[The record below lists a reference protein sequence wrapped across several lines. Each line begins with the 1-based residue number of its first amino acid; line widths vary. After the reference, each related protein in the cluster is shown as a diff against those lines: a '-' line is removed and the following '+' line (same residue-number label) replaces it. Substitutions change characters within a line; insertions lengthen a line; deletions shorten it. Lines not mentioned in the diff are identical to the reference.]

1 MTLSISQLSG
11 LEVGVLPFIQGG
23 RILEESGDLY
33 WRPYYHGSVGLYTG
47 SRWTLVTCTGVYLS
61 RSSTDING
69 SALAVNTNY
78 DVFSK
83 YNGSPDSFTL
93 ELAPW
98 SSNVARRYSLTRLDG
113 VWSFNSSNSSEKM
126 RRYIGTVRTVVSGAG
141 VRFID
146 NLNQRFVSN
155 WDNRILTAVRATNTN
170 PTSFN
175 LSVTLGVSS
184 YMDTSAYEVKGE
196 FLCVD
201 PTAYVEGFANIVR
214 GREIYEL
221 AVGVS
226 INGVD
231 LLTWETSNPHDSN
244 AQSGFTYF
252 LPIYGNTLLG
262 YNSMTFCY
270 RSYGG
275 TVSVTTSG
283 GSTGGA
289 VLMVS
294 V

>member
-23 RILEESGDLY
+23 RIFEESGDLY
-33 WRPYYHGSVGLYTG
+33 WRPYYHGSIGLYTG

-69 SALAVNTNY
+69 SALSVNTNY

-83 YNGSPDSFTL
+83 YNGNLDSFTL
-93 ELAPW
+93 ELSPW
-98 SSNVARRYSLTRLDG
+98 SSNVAREYALTRLDG
-113 VWSFNSSNSSEKM
+113 VWSFNSSNSSERM
-126 RRYIGTVRTVVSGAG
+126 RRYLGTIRTVVSGAG

-170 PTSFN
+170 LASFN
-175 LSVTLGVSS
+175 LSSTLGATAI
-184 YMDTSAYEVKGE
+184 MDTSAYETKGE
-196 FLCVD
+196 FICVD
-201 PTAYVEGFANIVR
+201 PTAHVEGFANIVR
-214 GREIYEL
+214 GRETPRL
-221 AVGVS
+221 DFGVS
-226 INGVD
+226 INGVH
-231 LLTWETSNPHDSN
+231 LPTWEAADPHDSN
-244 AQSGFTYF
+244 GQSGFTYF
-252 LPIYGNTLLG
+252 LPIYGNTILG

-270 RSYGG
+270 KSWG